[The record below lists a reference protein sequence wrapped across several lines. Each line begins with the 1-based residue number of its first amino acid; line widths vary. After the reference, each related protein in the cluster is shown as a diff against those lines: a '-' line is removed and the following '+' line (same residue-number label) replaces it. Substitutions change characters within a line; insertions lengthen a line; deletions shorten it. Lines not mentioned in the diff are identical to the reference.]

1 MRNTV
6 ILTVIAMTAA
16 AAGSVCGC
24 AVYEA
29 KAVSVNQLYADK
41 QALLARTQ
49 ELERKL
55 AAIEVQDGHAQWSV
69 KAAQTQT
76 PNAKAAPTPAAVDP
90 RRIVYSANYDVVVV
104 DVAAALEKTQALAT
118 QTGGYMHR
126 LSNRG
131 IVVRVPAE
139 RFGEV
144 SAALAKLGTVTNKDV
159 RAEDVTEQYVD
170 LQMRL
175 RGAKALHEK
184 LLGLLA
190 RAASVK
196 EALAV
201 ETELARVRTQVEQ
214 LEGQLNKLKN
224 RVAYA
229 TISVIFT
236 QVANAPEE
244 IKVKLPFPWLSRL
257 GLNWL
262 LNF

>member
-1 MRNTV
+1 M
-6 ILTVIAMTAA
+6 ILTGCYAQKQMSVDATWAHARGERDRLVAVNRRLEDQLAEHRATA
-16 AAGSVCGC
+16 
-24 AVYEA
+24 
-29 KAVSVNQLYADK
+29 
-41 QALLARTQ
+41 
-49 ELERKL
+49 ERKERTESL
-55 AAIEVQDGHAQWSV
+55 E
-69 KAAQTQT
+69 T
-76 PNAKAAPTPAAVDP
+76 AAPTQAAIDP

-104 DVAAALEKTQALAT
+104 DVAAALDKTQALAT
-118 QTGGYMHR
+118 QAGGYMQR
-126 LSNRG
+126 LTNRG

-159 RAEDVTEQYVD
+159 QAEDVTERYVD

-175 RGAKALHEK
+175 RGAKGLHEK

-190 RAASVK
+190 RAATVK

-214 LEGQLNKLKN
+214 LEGKLNRLKN

-236 QVANAPEE
+236 QVAHAPEE
-244 IKVKLPFPWLSRL
+244 IKVKLPFRWLGRL
-257 GLNWL
+257 GLNGL
-262 LNF
+262 LDF